1 MLDNILNLIYK
12 FFLFMITEP
21 LIKFNKVYIKQQQN
35 EILNDISL
43 DINEGEFVYFVGKT
57 GSGKSSLLKSIYGD
71 IEIEVG
77 DIVVDGQSLRKSRK
91 KHILSLR
98 RKLGIIFQDF
108 ELLMDRSIEDNLKF
122 VMRAT
127 GWKGKKNIQSK
138 ATELLEMVEMKEK
151 ANSKPHL
158 LSGGEQQ
165 RVAIARAL
173 INDPKII
180 IADEPTGNLDPETSL
195 KIMELMKN
203 ISNSNQTIIMATHD
217 YDIIQKFP
225 GRIIEFKDKKILE

>member
-1 MLDNILNLIYK
+1 
-12 FFLFMITEP
+12 MITEP

-43 DINEGEFVYFVGKT
+43 DINDGEFVYFVGKT

-71 IEIEVG
+71 IEIEGG

>member
-1 MLDNILNLIYK
+1 
-12 FFLFMITEP
+12 MITEP

-195 KIMELMKN
+195 KIMELMIN

-225 GRIIEFKDKKILE
+225 GRIIQFKNKKILE

>member
-1 MLDNILNLIYK
+1 MT
-12 FFLFMITEP
+12 TEP
-21 LIKFNKVYIKQQQN
+21 LIQFNKVYIKQQQN

-43 DINEGEFVYFVGKT
+43 DIQEGEFVYFVGKT

-71 IEIEVG
+71 IEIEDG
-77 DIVVDGQSLRKSRK
+77 DIIVDGQSIRKSRK

-122 VMRAT
+122 VMKAT

-138 ATELLEMVEMKEK
+138 VTELLEMVEMKDK
-151 ANSKPHL
+151 ADSKPHL

-225 GRIIEFKDKKILE
+225 GRIIQFKDKKILE

>member
-1 MLDNILNLIYK
+1 
-12 FFLFMITEP
+12 MITEP

-35 EILNDISL
+35 EILNDINL

>member
-1 MLDNILNLIYK
+1 
-12 FFLFMITEP
+12 MITEP

-203 ISNSNQTIIMATHD
+203 ISNSNQAIIMATHA

>member
-1 MLDNILNLIYK
+1 
-12 FFLFMITEP
+12 MITEP

-138 ATELLEMVEMKEK
+138 ATELLEMVDMKEK

-217 YDIIQKFP
+217 YDIIQRFP

>member
-1 MLDNILNLIYK
+1 
-12 FFLFMITEP
+12 MITEP

-71 IEIEVG
+71 IEIEGG
-77 DIVVDGQSLRKSRK
+77 DIVVDGQSLIKSRK

>member
-1 MLDNILNLIYK
+1 
-12 FFLFMITEP
+12 MITEP

-71 IEIEVG
+71 IEIEGG
-77 DIVVDGQSLRKSRK
+77 DIIVDGQSLRKSRK

>member
-1 MLDNILNLIYK
+1 
-12 FFLFMITEP
+12 MITEP
-21 LIKFNKVYIKQQQN
+21 LVKINKVYIKQQQN

-43 DINEGEFVYFVGKT
+43 NINEGEFVYFVGKT

-71 IEIEVG
+71 IEIEDG
-77 DIVVDGQSLRKSRK
+77 DIIVDGQSIRKSRK
-91 KHILSLR
+91 KHILMLR

-108 ELLMDRSIEDNLKF
+108 ELLMDRTIEDNLKF
-122 VMRAT
+122 VMKAT
-127 GWKGKKNIQSK
+127 GWKGKKNIQHK
-138 ATELLEMVEMKEK
+138 VTELLEMIEMKEK
-151 ANSKPHL
+151 ASSKPHL

-195 KIMELMKN
+195 NIMELIKN
-203 ISNSNQTIIMATHD
+203 MSNPKQTIIMATHD
-217 YDIIQKFP
+217 YDIIERFP
-225 GRIIEFKDKKILE
+225 GRIIQFKNKKILE

>member
-1 MLDNILNLIYK
+1 
-12 FFLFMITEP
+12 MITEP

-71 IEIEVG
+71 IEVEGG

-122 VMRAT
+122 VMKAT
-127 GWKGKKNIQSK
+127 GWKRKKNIQSK
-138 ATELLEMVEMKEK
+138 VTELLEMVEMKEK

>member
-1 MLDNILNLIYK
+1 MT
-12 FFLFMITEP
+12 TEP
-21 LIKFNKVYIKQQQN
+21 LIKFNRVYIKQQQN

-43 DINEGEFVYFVGKT
+43 DIQEGEFVYFVGKT

-71 IEIEVG
+71 IEIEDG
-77 DIVVDGQSLRKSRK
+77 DIIVDGQSIRKSRK

-122 VMRAT
+122 VMKAT

-138 ATELLEMVEMKEK
+138 VTELLEMVEMKDK
-151 ANSKPHL
+151 AVSKPHL

-225 GRIIEFKDKKILE
+225 GRIIQFKDKIILE

>member
-1 MLDNILNLIYK
+1 
-12 FFLFMITEP
+12 MITEP
-21 LIKFNKVYIKQQQN
+21 LVKINKVYIKQQQN

-43 DINEGEFVYFVGKT
+43 NINEGEFVYFVGKT

-71 IEIEVG
+71 IEIEDG
-77 DIVVDGQSLRKSRK
+77 DIIVDGQSIRKSRK
-91 KHILSLR
+91 KHILMLR

-108 ELLMDRSIEDNLKF
+108 ELLMDRTIEDNLKF
-122 VMRAT
+122 VMKAT
-127 GWKGKKNIQSK
+127 GWKGKKNIQHK
-138 ATELLEMVEMKEK
+138 VTELLEMIDMNEK

-195 KIMELMKN
+195 KIMELIKN
-203 ISNSNQTIIMATHD
+203 MANPKQTIIMATHD
-217 YDIIQKFP
+217 YDIIERFP
-225 GRIIEFKDKKILE
+225 GRIIQFKNKKILE

>member
-1 MLDNILNLIYK
+1 
-12 FFLFMITEP
+12 MITEP

-203 ISNSNQTIIMATHD
+203 ISNSNHTIIMATHD

>member
-1 MLDNILNLIYK
+1 
-12 FFLFMITEP
+12 MITEP

-127 GWKGKKNIQSK
+127 GWKRKKNIQSK
-138 ATELLEMVEMKEK
+138 VTELLEMVEMKEK

>member
-1 MLDNILNLIYK
+1 
-12 FFLFMITEP
+12 MITEP

-71 IEIEVG
+71 IEVEGG

-225 GRIIEFKDKKILE
+225 GRIIQFKDKKILE

>member
-1 MLDNILNLIYK
+1 
-12 FFLFMITEP
+12 MITEP

-43 DINEGEFVYFVGKT
+43 NINEGEFVYFVGKT

-71 IEIEVG
+71 IEIESG

-151 ANSKPHL
+151 TNSKPHL

-203 ISNSNQTIIMATHD
+203 ISSSNQTIIMATHD

-225 GRIIEFKDKKILE
+225 GRIIQFKDKKILE

>member
-1 MLDNILNLIYK
+1 
-12 FFLFMITEP
+12 MITEP
-21 LIKFNKVYIKQQQN
+21 LVKINKVYIKQQQN

-43 DINEGEFVYFVGKT
+43 NINEGEFVYFVGKT

-71 IEIEVG
+71 IEIEDG
-77 DIVVDGQSLRKSRK
+77 DIIVDGQSIRKSRK
-91 KHILSLR
+91 KHILMLR

-108 ELLMDRSIEDNLKF
+108 ELLMDRTIEDNLKF
-122 VMRAT
+122 VMKAT
-127 GWKGKKNIQSK
+127 GWKGKKNIQHK
-138 ATELLEMVEMKEK
+138 VTELLEMIEMNEK
-151 ANSKPHL
+151 ASSKPHL

-195 KIMELMKN
+195 KIMELIKN
-203 ISNSNQTIIMATHD
+203 MANPKQTIIMATHD
-217 YDIIQKFP
+217 YDIIERFP
-225 GRIIEFKDKKILE
+225 GRIIQFKKKKILE

>member
-1 MLDNILNLIYK
+1 MT
-12 FFLFMITEP
+12 TEP
-21 LIKFNKVYIKQQQN
+21 LIKFNRVYIKQQQN

-43 DINEGEFVYFVGKT
+43 DIQEGEFVYFVGKT

-71 IEIEVG
+71 IEIEDG
-77 DIVVDGQSLRKSRK
+77 DIIVDGQSIRKSRK

-122 VMRAT
+122 VMKAT

-138 ATELLEMVEMKEK
+138 VTELLEMVEMKEK
-151 ANSKPHL
+151 ADSKPHL

-225 GRIIEFKDKKILE
+225 GRIIQFKDKKILE

>member
-1 MLDNILNLIYK
+1 
-12 FFLFMITEP
+12 MISEP

>member
-1 MLDNILNLIYK
+1 MT
-12 FFLFMITEP
+12 TEP
-21 LIKFNKVYIKQQQN
+21 IIKFNRVYIKQQQN

-43 DINEGEFVYFVGKT
+43 NIQEGEFVYFVGKT

-71 IEIEVG
+71 IEIEDG
-77 DIVVDGQSLRKSRK
+77 DIVVDGQSIRKSRK

-122 VMRAT
+122 VMKAT

-138 ATELLEMVEMKEK
+138 VTELLEMVEMKEK
-151 ANSKPHL
+151 ADSKPHL

-225 GRIIEFKDKKILE
+225 GRIIQFKDKIILQ

>member
-1 MLDNILNLIYK
+1 MT
-12 FFLFMITEP
+12 TEP
-21 LIKFNKVYIKQQQN
+21 LIKFNRVFIKQQQN

-43 DINEGEFVYFVGKT
+43 DIQEGEFVYFVGKT

-71 IEIEVG
+71 IEIEDG
-77 DIVVDGQSLRKSRK
+77 DIIVDGQSIRKSRK

-122 VMRAT
+122 VMKAT

-138 ATELLEMVEMKEK
+138 VTELLEMVEMKDK
-151 ANSKPHL
+151 ADSKPHL

-225 GRIIEFKDKKILE
+225 GRIIEFKEKKILE

>member
-1 MLDNILNLIYK
+1 
-12 FFLFMITEP
+12 MITEP

-43 DINEGEFVYFVGKT
+43 NINEGEFVYFVGKT

-138 ATELLEMVEMKEK
+138 ATELLEMVEMREK

-158 LSGGEQQ
+158 ISGGEQQ
-165 RVAIARAL
+165 HVAIARAL

>member
-1 MLDNILNLIYK
+1 
-12 FFLFMITEP
+12 MITEP
-21 LIKFNKVYIKQQQN
+21 LVKINKVYIKQQQN

-43 DINEGEFVYFVGKT
+43 NINEGEFVYFVGKT

-71 IEIEVG
+71 IEIEDG
-77 DIVVDGQSLRKSRK
+77 DIIVDGQSIRKSRK
-91 KHILSLR
+91 KHILMLR

-108 ELLMDRSIEDNLKF
+108 ELLMDRTIEDNLKF
-122 VMRAT
+122 VMKAT
-127 GWKGKKNIQSK
+127 GWKGKKNIQHK
-138 ATELLEMVEMKEK
+138 VTELLEMIEMNEK
-151 ANSKPHL
+151 ASSKPHL

-195 KIMELMKN
+195 NIMELIKN
-203 ISNSNQTIIMATHD
+203 MSNPKQTIIMATHD
-217 YDIIQKFP
+217 YDIIERFP
-225 GRIIEFKDKKILE
+225 GRIIQFKKKKILE

>member
-1 MLDNILNLIYK
+1 
-12 FFLFMITEP
+12 MITEP

-43 DINEGEFVYFVGKT
+43 NINEGEFVYFVGKT

-71 IEIEVG
+71 IEIESG

-225 GRIIEFKDKKILE
+225 GRIIQFKDKKILE

>member
-1 MLDNILNLIYK
+1 
-12 FFLFMITEP
+12 MITEP

-138 ATELLEMVEMKEK
+138 AKELLEMVEMKEK

>member
-1 MLDNILNLIYK
+1 
-12 FFLFMITEP
+12 MITEP
-21 LIKFNKVYIKQQQN
+21 LVKINKVYIKQQQN

-43 DINEGEFVYFVGKT
+43 NINEGEFVYFVGKT

-71 IEIEVG
+71 IEIEDG
-77 DIVVDGQSLRKSRK
+77 DIIVDGQSIRKSRK
-91 KHILSLR
+91 KHILMLR

-108 ELLMDRSIEDNLKF
+108 ELLMDRTIEDNLKF
-122 VMRAT
+122 VMKAT
-127 GWKGKKNIQSK
+127 GWKGKKNIQHK
-138 ATELLEMVEMKEK
+138 VTELLEMIDMKEK

-195 KIMELMKN
+195 KIMELIKN
-203 ISNSNQTIIMATHD
+203 MANPKQTIIMATHD
-217 YDIIQKFP
+217 YDIIEKFP
-225 GRIIEFKDKKILE
+225 GRIIQFKNKKILE

>member
-1 MLDNILNLIYK
+1 
-12 FFLFMITEP
+12 MITEP

-43 DINEGEFVYFVGKT
+43 DISEGEFVYFVGKT

-203 ISNSNQTIIMATHD
+203 IYNSNQTIIMATPD

>member
-1 MLDNILNLIYK
+1 
-12 FFLFMITEP
+12 MITEP

-151 ANSKPHL
+151 GNSKPHL

>member
-1 MLDNILNLIYK
+1 
-12 FFLFMITEP
+12 MITEP

-77 DIVVDGQSLRKSRK
+77 DIVVYGQSLRKSRK

-127 GWKGKKNIQSK
+127 GWKRKKNIQSK
-138 ATELLEMVEMKEK
+138 VTELLEMVEMKEK

-180 IADEPTGNLDPETSL
+180 IADEPTGNVDPETSL

>member
-1 MLDNILNLIYK
+1 
-12 FFLFMITEP
+12 MITEP

-77 DIVVDGQSLRKSRK
+77 DIVVDGQSLRKSLK
-91 KHILSLR
+91 KNILSLR

>member
-1 MLDNILNLIYK
+1 
-12 FFLFMITEP
+12 MITEP

-43 DINEGEFVYFVGKT
+43 NINEGEFVYFVGKT

-71 IEIEVG
+71 IEIEGG

>member
-1 MLDNILNLIYK
+1 
-12 FFLFMITEP
+12 MITEP

-71 IEIEVG
+71 IEIKVG

>member
-1 MLDNILNLIYK
+1 MT
-12 FFLFMITEP
+12 TEP
-21 LIKFNKVYIKQQQN
+21 LIKFNRVYIKQQQN

-43 DINEGEFVYFVGKT
+43 DIQEGEFVYFVGKT

-71 IEIEVG
+71 IEIEDG
-77 DIVVDGQSLRKSRK
+77 DIVVDGQSIRKSRK

-122 VMRAT
+122 VMKAT

-138 ATELLEMVEMKEK
+138 VTELLEMVEMKEK
-151 ANSKPHL
+151 ADSKPHL

-225 GRIIEFKDKKILE
+225 GRIIQFKDKKILE

>member
-1 MLDNILNLIYK
+1 MQLI
-12 FFLFMITEP
+12 LFMTTEP
-21 LIKFNKVYIKQQQN
+21 LIKFNSVYIKQQQN

-43 DINEGEFVYFVGKT
+43 HIQEGEFVYFVGKT

-71 IEIEVG
+71 IEIEDG
-77 DIVVDGQSLRKSRK
+77 DIIVDGQSIRKSRK

-122 VMRAT
+122 VMKAT

-138 ATELLEMVEMKEK
+138 VTELLEMVEMKDK
-151 ANSKPHL
+151 ADSKPHL

-225 GRIIEFKDKKILE
+225 GRIIQFKDKKILE